1 MRVPV
6 KPMPNAP
13 FPENPMG
20 REAERTET
28 GRQGFDAVL
37 DNLEFF
43 LTRLR
48 GLSCCRSV
56 DLPEGGFCLFTGSDS
71 ASENWVFRRGAAPD
85 EEAVHAALRFFGECA
100 TGEGAAPFIWPLP
113 EGGGVLPRFGLP
125 ERGRLLAMSRGCVGP
140 ADAPA
145 DGGVPEAS
153 FVPVLDEAGAERWA
167 ETMWQGFGAEP
178 GAPGNLHVL
187 VRGMR
192 ADGTLTLVTARIEDQ
207 NAGTFLLAS
216 APSSPAAGVY
226 YFAVPPR
233 YRRRGVATAMM
244 AEILRIVR
252 RGGKRQVLLQAT
264 PSGVPFYLAAE
275 FGALG
280 EIPLF
285 SAGDDVF

>member
-1 MRVPV
+1 MRVSV
-6 KPMPNAP
+6 KPMPNDP
-13 FPENPMG
+13 SPENPTG
-20 REAERTET
+20 REAERDET

-43 LTRLR
+43 LTRLG

-56 DLPEGGFCLFTGSDS
+56 DLPGGGFCLFTGSDS
-71 ASENWVFRRGAAPD
+71 ASENWVFRRGSAPD
-85 EEAVHAALRFFGECA
+85 EEAVYAALRFFEACA
-100 TGEGAAPFIWPLP
+100 AGEGAAPFIWPLP

-125 ERGRLLAMSRGCVGP
+125 ERGRLLAMSRGCVYP

-145 DGGVPEAS
+145 DGGVPGVS

-167 ETMWQGFGAEP
+167 ETMWQGFGAGP
-178 GAPGNLHVL
+178 GAPGNLRIL

-192 ADGTLTLVTARIEDQ
+192 ADGTLKLVTARIEDQ
-207 NAGTFLLAS
+207 DAGTFLLAS
-216 APSSPAAGVY
+216 APSSSAVGVY

-233 YRRRGVATAMM
+233 YRRRRVATAMM
-244 AEILRIVR
+244 AEILRIAH
-252 RGGKRQVLLQAT
+252 RGGKQQILLQAT
-264 PSGVPFYLAAE
+264 PSGVPFYLAAG

-285 SAGDDVF
+285 SASDDVF

>member
-13 FPENPMG
+13 SPENPMG

-56 DLPEGGFCLFTGSDS
+56 DLPGGGFCLFTGSDS

-167 ETMWQGFGAEP
+167 ETMWQGFGAGP

-264 PSGVPFYLAAE
+264 RLVDRKSV
-275 FGALG
+275 
-280 EIPLF
+280 
-285 SAGDDVF
+285 V

>member
-13 FPENPMG
+13 YPENPMG
-20 REAERTET
+20 REV

-56 DLPEGGFCLFTGSDS
+56 DLPGGGFCLFTGSDS

-85 EEAVHAALRFFGECA
+85 EEAVHAVLRFFGECT

-140 ADAPA
+140 ADTA
-145 DGGVPEAS
+145 DSGGPEVS
-153 FVPVLDEAGAERWA
+153 FATVSDEADAERWA
-167 ETMWQGFGAEP
+167 ETMWQGFGAGP

-192 ADGTLTLVTARIEDQ
+192 ADGTLTLVTARIEGQD
-207 NAGTFLLAS
+207 AGTFLLAS
-216 APSSPAAGVY
+216 DPSSPAAGVY

-264 PSGVPFYLAAE
+264 PSGVPFYLAAG

>member
-13 FPENPMG
+13 SPENPMG

-56 DLPEGGFCLFTGSDS
+56 DLPGGGFCLFTGSDS

-167 ETMWQGFGAEP
+167 ETMWQ
-178 GAPGNLHVL
+178 
-187 VRGMR
+187 
-192 ADGTLTLVTARIEDQ
+192 
-207 NAGTFLLAS
+207 S
-216 APSSPAAGVY
+216 
-226 YFAVPPR
+226 
-233 YRRRGVATAMM
+233 
-244 AEILRIVR
+244 
-252 RGGKRQVLLQAT
+252 
-264 PSGVPFYLAAE
+264 
-275 FGALG
+275 
-280 EIPLF
+280 
-285 SAGDDVF
+285 

>member
-13 FPENPMG
+13 SPKNPMG
-20 REAERTET
+20 REAERAEA

-48 GLSCCRSV
+48 GLSCCRSAG
-56 DLPEGGFCLFTGSDS
+56 LPGGGFCLFTGSDS

-85 EEAVHAALRFFGECA
+85 EEAVYAALRFFEACA
-100 TGEGAAPFIWPLP
+100 AGEGAAPFIWPLP

-125 ERGRLLAMSRGCVGP
+125 ERGRLLAMSRGCLDP
-140 ADAPA
+140 AASA
-145 DGGVPEAS
+145 DGGNPEVS
-153 FVPVLDEAGAERWA
+153 FVPVSDEADAERWA
-167 ETMWQGFGAEP
+167 EAMWKGFGAGP
-178 GAPGNLHVL
+178 GAPGNLRVL

-192 ADGTLTLVTARIEDQ
+192 ADGALKLVTARIEDRD
-207 NAGTFLLAS
+207 AGTFLLAS
-216 APSSPAAGVY
+216 APSSSAAGVY
-226 YFAVPPR
+226 YFAVLPG

-244 AEILRIVR
+244 AEILRIAR

-264 PSGVPFYLAAE
+264 PSGVPFYRAAG

-285 SAGDDVF
+285 SASDDVF

>member
-1 MRVPV
+1 MPIR
-6 KPMPNAP
+6 PMPNASSR
-13 FPENPMG
+13 ENPA
-20 REAERTET
+20 EDLAERDET

-56 DLPEGGFCLFTGSDS
+56 GLPGGGFCLFTGSDS

-85 EEAVHAALRFFGECA
+85 EEAVHAALCFFGECA

-125 ERGRLLAMSRGCVGP
+125 ERGRLLAMSRGCGGP
-140 ADAPA
+140 ADTA
-145 DGGVPEAS
+145 DGGNPEVS
-153 FVPVLDEAGAERWA
+153 FAPVSDEAGAERWA
-167 ETMWQGFGAEP
+167 EAMWQGFGAGP
-178 GAPGNLHVL
+178 GAPGNLRVL
-187 VRGMR
+187 VRGIR
-192 ADGTLTLVTARIEDQ
+192 ADGTLTLVTARIEDRD
-207 NAGTFLLAS
+207 AGTFLLAS
-216 APSSPAAGVY
+216 APSSSAAGIY

-244 AEILRIVR
+244 TEILRIAR
-252 RGGKRQVLLQAT
+252 RGGKWKILLQAT
-264 PSGVPFYLAAE
+264 PSGVPFYRAAGFE
-275 FGALG
+275 ALG

-285 SAGDDVF
+285 SASDDVF

>member
-13 FPENPMG
+13 SPENPMG

-56 DLPEGGFCLFTGSDS
+56 DLPGGGFCLFTGSDS

-100 TGEGAAPFIWPLP
+100 TGEGAAPFVWPLP

-167 ETMWQGFGAEP
+167 ETMWQGFGAGP

-192 ADGTLTLVTARIEDQ
+192 ADGTLTLVTARIEGQD
-207 NAGTFLLAS
+207 AGTFLLAS
-216 APSSPAAGVY
+216 DPSSPAAGVY

-233 YRRRGVATAMM
+233 YRRRGVATVMM

-264 PSGVPFYLAAE
+264 PSGVPFYLAAG

-280 EIPLF
+280 DIPLF

>member
-1 MRVPV
+1 MPV

-13 FPENPMG
+13 SPENPMG

-56 DLPEGGFCLFTGSDS
+56 DLPGGGFCLFTGSDS

-85 EEAVHAALRFFGECA
+85 EEAVHAALCFFGECA

-125 ERGRLLAMSRGCVGP
+125 ERGRLLAMSRGCGGP
-140 ADAPA
+140 ADTA
-145 DGGVPEAS
+145 DGGNPEVS
-153 FVPVLDEAGAERWA
+153 FVPVSDEADAERWA
-167 ETMWQGFGAEP
+167 EAMWKGFGTGP
-178 GAPGNLHVL
+178 GAPGNLRVL
-187 VRGMR
+187 VRGIR
-192 ADGTLTLVTARIEDQ
+192 ADGTLTLVTARIEDRD
-207 NAGTFLLAS
+207 AGTFLLAS
-216 APSSPAAGVY
+216 DPSSPAAGVY

-244 AEILRIVR
+244 AEILRIAR
-252 RGGKRQVLLQAT
+252 RGGKRKILLQAT
-264 PSGVPFYLAAE
+264 PSGVPFYHAAGFE
-275 FGALG
+275 ALG

-285 SAGDDVF
+285 SASDDVF

>member
-13 FPENPMG
+13 YPENPMG
-20 REAERTET
+20 REV

-56 DLPEGGFCLFTGSDS
+56 DLPGGGFCLFTGSDS

-85 EEAVHAALRFFGECA
+85 EEAVHAVLRFFGECT

-140 ADAPA
+140 ADTA
-145 DGGVPEAS
+145 DSGGPEVS
-153 FVPVLDEAGAERWA
+153 FATVSDEADAERWA

-192 ADGTLTLVTARIEDQ
+192 ADGTLTLVTARIEGQD
-207 NAGTFLLAS
+207 AGTFLLAS
-216 APSSPAAGVY
+216 DPSSPAAGVY

-264 PSGVPFYLAAE
+264 PSGVPFYLAAG